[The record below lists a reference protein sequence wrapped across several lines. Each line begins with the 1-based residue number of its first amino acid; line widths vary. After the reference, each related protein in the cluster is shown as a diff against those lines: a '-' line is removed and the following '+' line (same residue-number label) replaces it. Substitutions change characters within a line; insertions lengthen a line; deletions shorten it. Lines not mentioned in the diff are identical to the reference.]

1 MALATSVQT
10 GLNLLQVSAL
20 RLPALFTAASATL
33 LVGEIAYRTIRAALS
48 VIGFDGSSTAATWL
62 RDNTPTMIGKIV
74 RPFRS
79 EREYPMQTLVI
90 YALVAVV
97 MGAIANDAIH
107 LLFGKAPA
115 IYNHVLTFMGPIRIS
130 TDFHPA
136 TQYAMNYFG
145 YTV

>member
-33 LVGEIAYRTIRAALS
+33 LVGEIAYRTVRAALA
-48 VIGFDGSSTAATWL
+48 VFGFNGSSAAATWVH
-62 RDNTPTMIGKIV
+62 DHTPAMIGHIV
-74 RPFRS
+74 RPFRN
-79 EREYPMQTLVI
+79 ERAYPMQTLVI
-90 YALVAVV
+90 YAIAAVI
-97 MGAIANDAIH
+97 MGVIANDAIH

>member
-1 MALATSVQT
+1 MAIATYAQT

-33 LVGEIAYRTIRAALS
+33 LVGEIAYRVVRATLAI
-48 VIGFDGSSTAATWL
+48 VGFDGSSTASKWVH
-62 RDNTPTMIGKIV
+62 DHTPAMLGKIV
-74 RPFRS
+74 RPFRDAK
-79 EREYPMQTLVI
+79 EYPMQTLVI
-90 YALVAVV
+90 YALAAVV
-97 MGAIANDAIH
+97 IGAIANDAIQ

-115 IYNHVLTFMGPIRIS
+115 IYNHVLTFLGPIRIS

-145 YTV
+145 YTA